1 MHDDK
6 DLDKKV
12 RKENQ
17 KTDDDDD
24 IFLTLAK
31 LDSPELRKFL
41 MLGIGLALVLIV
53 LDWWQP
59 ILILGLIMTVVSG
72 SKIVY
77 DFFSQRF
84 GKKDSQKE
92 VGQNDEK

>member
-1 MHDDK
+1 MIDVFTGMHDDK
-6 DLDKKV
+6 GLN

-17 KTDDDDD
+17 KTDDDDN

-59 ILILGLIMTVVSG
+59 ILILGLIMIVVSG

-84 GKKDSQKE
+84 GKKDS
-92 VGQNDEK
+92 

>member
-1 MHDDK
+1 MGMHDDK
-6 DLDKKV
+6 DLN
-12 RKENQ
+12 REENQ
-17 KTDDDDD
+17 KTDDDDN

-77 DFFSQRF
+77 DFFRQRF
-84 GKKDSQKE
+84 GKKDS
-92 VGQNDEK
+92 

>member
-1 MHDDK
+1 MIEVVTGMHDDK
-6 DLDKKV
+6 DLDKKD

-17 KTDDDDD
+17 KIDDDDN

-41 MLGIGLALVLIV
+41 MFGIGLVLVLIV

-77 DFFSQRF
+77 DFFMQRF
-84 GKKDSQKE
+84 GKKGS
-92 VGQNDEK
+92 

>member
-1 MHDDK
+1 MGMHDDK
-6 DLDKKV
+6 DLN
-12 RKENQ
+12 REENQ
-17 KTDDDDD
+17 KTDDDDN

-41 MLGIGLALVLIV
+41 MFGIGLALVLIV

-72 SKIVY
+72 SEIVY
-77 DFFSQRF
+77 DFFRQRF
-84 GKKDSQKE
+84 GKKDS
-92 VGQNDEK
+92 

>member
-1 MHDDK
+1 MGMHDDK
-6 DLDKKV
+6 DLN

-17 KTDDDDD
+17 KTDDDDN

-41 MLGIGLALVLIV
+41 MFGIGLALVLIV

-77 DFFSQRF
+77 DFFRQRF
-84 GKKDSQKE
+84 GKKGS
-92 VGQNDEK
+92 